1 MGPIR
6 PYVGLSKE
14 RRPNMTRHIGDK
26 TRESGQGRLRE
37 YLRQEREAQ
46 LHPAI
51 RALISR
57 PKPQAGATRQL
68 REFARIERGRL
79 A

>member
-1 MGPIR
+1 
-6 PYVGLSKE
+6 
-14 RRPNMTRHIGDK
+14 MTRHIGDK
-26 TRESGQGRLRE
+26 TRHNGQGRLRE

-46 LHPAI
+46 LHPAV

-57 PKPQAGATRQL
+57 PKAQAGGARQV